1 MTESTD
7 AVDRAGQQSRPI
19 NDEVVRITAL
29 SKTFHK
35 RGLKALDDVNIT
47 LRHGTFT
54 SVIGPSGCG
63 KSTLLKIM
71 AGLIPASSGEM
82 LLNGTKVTGPRQDIG
97 IMFQQPTL
105 LPWRTSI
112 GNVLLPIEIRSGTAA
127 AKEKSEDALQ
137 LLELV
142 GLEGFDQVH
151 PFELSG
157 GMAQRVAICRMLV
170 TGPAILLLDEPFGAL
185 DELTREY
192 MNVELQRICRE
203 RDATS
208 FMVTH
213 AIPEAV
219 FLADQV
225 LVMSARPGRIATV
238 VDVDLPRPRTLDM
251 MTTPEFGALVRRV
264 RHSLD
269 MGIDAGGEA

>member
-1 MTESTD
+1 MTTAD
-7 AVDRAGQQSRPI
+7 KVTDRAGQQSRPI
-19 NDEVVRITAL
+19 DNEVVKVTNL
-29 SKTFHK
+29 NKTFHK
-35 RGLKALDDVNIT
+35 RGLKALDNVNVS

-71 AGLIPASSGEM
+71 AGLIPATSGEI
-82 LLNGTKVTGPRQDIG
+82 LLSGRPVTGPRQDIG

-105 LPWRTSI
+105 LPWRTSLD
-112 GNVLLPIEIRSGTAA
+112 NVLLPIEIRSGAA
-127 AKEKSEDALQ
+127 AAQAKSADALQ

-142 GLEGFDQVH
+142 GLAGFDQVR

-225 LVMSARPGRIATV
+225 FVMSARPGRIAAV

-251 MTTPEFGALVRRV
+251 MTTPEFGALVHRV
-264 RHSLD
+264 REHLD
-269 MGIDAGGEA
+269 MGINGGGLA

>member
-1 MTESTD
+1 MIESTD
-7 AVDRAGQQSRPI
+7 SVDRAGQESRPI
-19 NDEVVRITAL
+19 NDEVVRITKL
-29 SKTFHK
+29 NKTFHK
-35 RGLKALDDVNIT
+35 RGLKALDNVDVT

-71 AGLIPASSGEM
+71 AGLIPATSGEI
-82 LLNGTKVTGPRQDIG
+82 LLNGEPVTGPRQDIG

-105 LPWRTSI
+105 LPWRTSLD
-112 GNVLLPIEIRSGTAA
+112 NVLLPIEIRSGAA
-127 AKEKSEDALQ
+127 EAKARSEDALN

-142 GLEGFDQVH
+142 GLKGFDEVR

-192 MNVELQRICRE
+192 MNVELQRICLE

-225 LVMSARPGRIATV
+225 FVMSARPGRIDTIV
-238 VDVDLPRPRTLDM
+238 EVDLPRPRTLDM
-251 MTTPEFGALVRRV
+251 MTTPEFGALVRKV
-264 RHSLD
+264 RASLD
-269 MGIDAGGEA
+269 MGMNGGGLA

>member
-1 MTESTD
+1 MTAPAD
-7 AVDRAGQQSRPI
+7 PVDRAGQEPRPV
-19 NDEVVRITAL
+19 NDEVMRITEL

-35 RGLKALDDVNIT
+35 RQLTALEGVHFT

-71 AGLIPASSGEM
+71 AGLIPATSGEI
-82 LLNGTKVTGPRQDIG
+82 LLQGMPVTGPRQDIG

-105 LPWRTSI
+105 LPWRTSLQ
-112 GNVLLPIEIRSGTAA
+112 NVLLPIEIRSGAA
-127 AKEKSEDALQ
+127 AAEAKSEEAVQ

-142 GLEGFDQVH
+142 GLEGFDRVH
-151 PFELSG
+151 PHELSG
-157 GMAQRVAICRMLV
+157 GMAQRVAICRMLI

-203 RDATS
+203 RDATT

-219 FLADQV
+219 FLADRV
-225 LVMSARPGRIATV
+225 LVMSARPGRIAEV
-238 VDVDLPRPRTLDM
+238 VEVDLPHPRSLDL
-251 MTTPEFGALVRRV
+251 MTTPEFGALVRHV
-264 RHSLD
+264 RHNLD
-269 MGIDAGGEA
+269 MGTDAGGQA

>member
-1 MTESTD
+1 MTESAE
-7 AVDRAGQQSRPI
+7 AVDRAGHESRPV
-19 NDEVVRITAL
+19 NDEVVRITDL

-35 RGLKALDDVNIT
+35 RGLKALDDVNVT

-71 AGLIPASSGEM
+71 AGLIPATSGEI
-82 LLNGTKVTGPRQDIG
+82 LLNGKPVTGPRQDIG

-105 LPWRTSI
+105 LPWRTSLD
-112 GNVLLPIEIRSGTAA
+112 NVLLPIEIRSGSAA
-127 AKEKSEDALQ
+127 AKAHSEDALK

-142 GLEGFDQVH
+142 GLSGFDQVR
-151 PFELSG
+151 PYELSG

-225 LVMSARPGRIATV
+225 FVMSARPGRIATV

-264 RHSLD
+264 RGTLD
-269 MGIDAGGEA
+269 MGIDGGGLV

>member
-1 MTESTD
+1 
-7 AVDRAGQQSRPI
+7 
-19 NDEVVRITAL
+19 
-29 SKTFHK
+29 
-35 RGLKALDDVNIT
+35 
-47 LRHGTFT
+47 
-54 SVIGPSGCG
+54 
-63 KSTLLKIM
+63 
-71 AGLIPASSGEM
+71 
-82 LLNGTKVTGPRQDIG
+82 
-97 IMFQQPTL
+97 MFQQPTL
-105 LPWRTSI
+105 LPWRTSLA
-112 GNVLLPIEIRSGTAA
+112 NVLLPIEIRSGTAA
-127 AKEKSEDALQ
+127 AQAKSDDALQ

-142 GLEGFDQVH
+142 GLAGFDQVR

-192 MNVELQRICRE
+192 MNVELQRICQE

-225 LVMSARPGRIATV
+225 FVMSARPGRIAAV
-238 VDVDLPRPRTLDM
+238 IDVDLPRPRTLDM
-251 MTTPEFGALVRRV
+251 MTTPEFGALVHRV
-264 RHSLD
+264 REHLD
-269 MGIDAGGEA
+269 MGINGGGLA

>member
-1 MTESTD
+1 MMESTD
-7 AVDRAGQQSRPI
+7 SGDRAGQQSRPVD
-19 NDEVVRITAL
+19 DEVVRISNLT
-29 SKTFHK
+29 KVFHK
-35 RGLKALDDVNIT
+35 RGLKALDDVNVT
-47 LRHGTFT
+47 LRRGTFT

-71 AGLIPASSGEM
+71 GGLIPLTSGEI
-82 LLNGTKVTGPRQDIG
+82 LLNGLPVTGPRQDIG

-105 LPWRTSI
+105 LPWRTALE
-112 GNVLLPIEIRSGTAA
+112 NVLLPIEIRSGAAA
-127 AKEKSEDALQ
+127 AKERSNDALE
-137 LLELV
+137 LLDLV
-142 GLEGFDQVH
+142 GLEGFDQIR

-170 TGPAILLLDEPFGAL
+170 TSPAILLLDEPFGAL

-192 MNVELQRICRE
+192 MNLELQRICAERE
-203 RDATS
+203 ATS

-213 AIPEAV
+213 AIAEAV

-225 LVMSARPGRIATV
+225 FVMSARPGRIASI

-251 MTTPEFGALVRRV
+251 LTTPEFGALVRSV
-264 RHSLD
+264 RESLD
-269 MGIDAGGEA
+269 MGIDGGGQL

>member
-1 MTESTD
+1 MTES
-7 AVDRAGQQSRPI
+7 ASVNRAGQQSRPV
-19 NDEVVRITAL
+19 DVEVARITDL
-29 SKTFHK
+29 SKIFHK
-35 RGLKALDDVNIT
+35 RDLKALDGVDLT

-71 AGLIPASSGEM
+71 AGLIPATSGEI
-82 LLNGTKVTGPRQDIG
+82 LLNGIPVTGPRQDIG

-105 LPWRTSI
+105 LPWRTSLE
-112 GNVLLPIEIRSGTAA
+112 NVLLPIEIRSGTAA
-127 AKEKSEDALQ
+127 ARAKSEDAIQ

-142 GLEGFDQVH
+142 GLEGFDGVY

-192 MNVELQRICRE
+192 MDIELQRICRE

-225 LVMSARPGRIATV
+225 FVMSSRPGRIATV

-269 MGIDAGGEA
+269 MGADSRDQL